1 MQQTGK
7 IGKSTI
13 LFMDKPETALHT
25 YAIKQML
32 EMLDAKS
39 KEGVEIFLASQ
50 SYFVIKELTK

>member
-1 MQQTGK
+1 
-7 IGKSTI
+7 
-13 LFMDKPETALHT
+13 MDKPETALHT